1 MALFDN
7 DFTQLY
13 IDSGT
18 AVTALTMSPTSTI
31 LTATTLATT
40 SPLLILGPIMTY
52 EATTDTT
59 YPDNACVNDTTYSA
73 CSACGPCGPCG
84 QLSPEEQIS
93 DTHIH
98 KLVYQYYQL
107 LYEHVNNPCQISLKS
122 KRQIFSLLRASK
134 SISINHFLPAHGIT
148 VGELMFMNL
157 PKLNKGRNNNA

>member
-13 IDSGT
+13 IDTGT
-18 AVTALTMSPTSTI
+18 VVTAM
-31 LTATTLATT
+31 
-40 SPLLILGPIMTY
+40 PLLILRPIMTY
-52 EATTDTT
+52 EATSTIAT
-59 YPDNACVNDTTYSA
+59 PDNACVNDTAYS
-73 CSACGPCGPCG
+73 PCG

-93 DTHIH
+93 DAHIH

-134 SISINHFLPAHGIT
+134 SISVNHFLPAHGIT

-157 PKLNKGRNNNA
+157 PKLNKGKSQ